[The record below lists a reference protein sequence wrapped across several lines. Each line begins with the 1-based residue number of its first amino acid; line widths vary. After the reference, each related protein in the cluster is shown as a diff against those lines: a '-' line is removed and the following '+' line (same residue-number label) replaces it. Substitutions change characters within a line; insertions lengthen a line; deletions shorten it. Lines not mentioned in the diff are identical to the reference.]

1 MELTYDKI
9 NLLAYIQKSWLVI
22 LRLKNMIE
30 RRKTNRPISNRIF
43 VSCLRLFNRQW
54 WSVFISKLRQ
64 RTQRSKPKKDLDR
77 YNKKQKTTQCIFYLK
92 ISQTFIISFGYLF
105 NSKWPKICFM
115 KGNFVFTKWNF
126 VFMWIKNEWFFST

>member
-77 YNKKQKTTQCIFYLK
+77 YNKKQKLHSVFST
-92 ISQTFIISFGYLF
+92 
-105 NSKWPKICFM
+105 SKLATLSLLVFVICSM
-115 KGNFVFTKWNF
+115 ASDQNDVFWGE
-126 VFMWIKNEWFFST
+126 VFKRVKTEWFLRR

>member
-77 YNKKQKTTQCIFYLK
+77 YNKKQILRSVFSTSKLVKLSLLVLVICSIASDQKYVLWRGILFLQ
-92 ISQTFIISFGYLF
+92 SGISFLCG
-105 NSKWPKICFM
+105 
-115 KGNFVFTKWNF
+115 
-126 VFMWIKNEWFFST
+126 